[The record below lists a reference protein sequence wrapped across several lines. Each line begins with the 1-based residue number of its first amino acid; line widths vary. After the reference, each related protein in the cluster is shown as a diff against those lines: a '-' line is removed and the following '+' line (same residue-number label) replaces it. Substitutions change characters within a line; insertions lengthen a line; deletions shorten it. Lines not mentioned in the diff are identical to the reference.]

1 MQATETV
8 ESSLKGMLQ
17 ELKEEVFNYRTKK
30 EELKEK
36 VFKKKIEELAE
47 VTKTE
52 ILNMFFKNK
61 EDYHKYAAVEF
72 IQMV

>member
-1 MQATETV
+1 
-8 ESSLKGMLQ
+8 MLQ
-17 ELKEEVFNYRTKK
+17 ELKKEVFDSRIN
-30 EELKEK
+30 KEK
-36 VFKKKIEELAE
+36 LTEEDFKKKIEELAE